1 MNTRFQYR
9 QWVLAAL
16 ITFAAAGCL
25 AVEIPAAYANA
36 PATSDSAAASIALPD
51 FTPLVNK
58 VGPAVVNITVTE
70 KGSAP
75 DVQQSFPQLPPNDPF
90 FQFFKRFQ
98 QQQPQQEQEHPIMG
112 LGSGFIISPDGYIL
126 TNAHVVDGAKNIQ
139 VKLTD
144 KREFKGKVIGIDKR
158 TDIALIKIDAHDLPT
173 VSIGDPSKV
182 KVGQWVVAIGSPFGF
197 LNSVT
202 AGIVSAK
209 GRWLPNENY
218 QAFIQTDVPINP
230 GNSGGP
236 LINMQGQVI
245 GINSQ
250 IYTKSGGFMG
260 LSFAIPIDIAMNVEQ
275 QLKTSGHVTRGRL
288 GVEIQDV
295 TADLAKSFGLPKAE
309 GALVASVDPKGP
321 AAHAGFEPGDVIV
334 KYNGKQVD
342 SANDLP
348 RMVGSTRPGSTV
360 HVEVWRKGKTRML
373 QAKIGTLKPENV
385 ASAAGGSTAGADR
398 LGLTVDKLT
407 ADQKSDLDVQ
417 HGVVVKS
424 VSGAAAQAGIQQ
436 GDVIIAVNNQDINS
450 VRQFDQLITD
460 AKSGHPLALLV
471 ARDGTRLYIPIRVG

>member
-1 MNTRFQYR
+1 
-9 QWVLAAL
+9 
-16 ITFAAAGCL
+16 
-25 AVEIPAAYANA
+25 
-36 PATSDSAAASIALPD
+36 
-51 FTPLVNK
+51 
-58 VGPAVVNITVTE
+58 
-70 KGSAP
+70 
-75 DVQQSFPQLPPNDPF
+75 VQQSFPQLPPNDPF

-98 QQQPQQEQEHPIMG
+98 QQQPQEEHPVMG
-112 LGSGFIISPDGYIL
+112 LGSGFIISHDGYIL

-144 KREFKGKVIGIDKR
+144 KREFKAKVIGVDKR
-158 TDIALIKIDAHDLPT
+158 TDIALVKIDAHNLPT

-197 LNSVT
+197 ENSVT

-236 LINMQGQVI
+236 LIDMQGQVI

-260 LSFAIPIDIAMNVEQ
+260 LSFAIPIDIAMNVEH
-275 QLKTSGHVTRGRL
+275 QLRTSGHVTRGRL

-295 TADLAKSFGLPKAE
+295 TSDLAKSFGLSKAE

-321 AAHAGFEPGDVIV
+321 AASAGFKPGDVIIQYDGKAV
-334 KYNGKQVD
+334 K

-348 RMVGSTRPGSTV
+348 RMVGSTSPGSKV
-360 HVEVWRKGKTRML
+360 NIEVWRKGETRTL

-385 ASAAGGSTAGADR
+385 ASASSGSTAGADR
-398 LGLTVDKLT
+398 LGLTVDTLSS
-407 ADQKSDLDVQ
+407 DQKSQLDVQ
-417 HGVVVKS
+417 HGVVVES

-436 GDVIIAVNNQDINS
+436 GDVIVAVNNKNVENVQ
-450 VRQFDQLITD
+450 QFDRLVSD
-460 AKSGHPLALLV
+460 AKSGHPLALLI
-471 ARDGTRLYIPIRVG
+471 ARNGTRLYIPIQVG